1 MFVHTIT
8 PSTTIRN
15 NSYGGSTYT
24 TPVDNDPT
32 LVELIP
38 SDKVPQS
45 NTLFGIKPAFRLCA
59 EREVKADHFVF
70 YRNKVDVLAG
80 EIPAHMTARRAGE
93 ITKNINACIA
103 YGNPGIILLYGED
116 ERYLDILSVTFNRKG
131 YRGQTEKTK
140 GKYYFAAT
148 RSDISFSFPK
158 NCESETMLGARLR
171 RAFISSRP
179 AMPVRG
185 RFYV

>member
-45 NTLFGIKPAFRLCA
+45 NTLFCIKPAFRLCA

-80 EIPAHMTARRAGE
+80 EIPAHMTARRAG
-93 ITKNINACIA
+93 
-103 YGNPGIILLYGED
+103 
-116 ERYLDILSVTFNRKG
+116 
-131 YRGQTEKTK
+131 
-140 GKYYFAAT
+140 
-148 RSDISFSFPK
+148 
-158 NCESETMLGARLR
+158 
-171 RAFISSRP
+171 
-179 AMPVRG
+179 
-185 RFYV
+185 